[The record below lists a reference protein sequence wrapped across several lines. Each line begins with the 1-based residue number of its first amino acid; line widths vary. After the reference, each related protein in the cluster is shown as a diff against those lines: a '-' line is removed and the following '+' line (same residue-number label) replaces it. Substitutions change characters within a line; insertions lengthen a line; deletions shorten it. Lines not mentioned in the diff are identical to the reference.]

1 MSFNRSQF
9 SIITA
14 IIARLELAD
23 WGFTMRNIAFIIS
36 MSLIAVI
43 TVTAQENVDTA
54 MMARIRTEGLQH
66 SQVMEVFDHLVNV
79 IGPRLTASPAYKTA
93 VNWSRDR
100 LVTMGFDNV
109 HLEPWE
115 FGRGWQLEKLTVEMV
130 EPRYQPLIGYAKG
143 WSPPTNGVLTAA
155 PVWLGNP
162 KDDPRNF
169 EGKLGGAVVM
179 TRPILTEFIRADRPP
194 VSGDLRRSPTP
205 ARGQQDPR
213 SDRNQQIVGMLN
225 REHPGVAI
233 EPSEGE
239 HGTVFVTG
247 LDQGPNGYP
256 SLVLSAEHYN
266 MVARLLEAG
275 VPVKLRVEIQSRFF
289 DQDKN
294 AYNIIAEIKGT
305 DPNIGDEVVMA
316 GAHLDSWHTG
326 AGATDNA
333 DGVSTEIE
341 ALRILKTVGAKPRRT
356 IRIAIWSGE
365 EQGLLG
371 SRAYVRQ
378 HLTGDAGKAA
388 RDKFSVYF
396 NFDNGTPPITGFY
409 LEGNP
414 EMQPIMEAWLKPF
427 NDLGATVATLGNIGA
442 TDHLSFIAAGLPGFQ
457 AVQDYQNYDVR
468 THHTNMDTYE
478 RVDAE
483 ALKRGAVITAGVL
496 YGAAMRSA
504 KIPRAPAK

>member
-1 MSFNRSQF
+1 MRNVVF
-9 SIITA
+9 SISISLVAATA
-14 IIARLELAD
+14 
-23 WGFTMRNIAFIIS
+23 
-36 MSLIAVI
+36 V
-43 TVTAQENVDTA
+43 VAQENVDTA
-54 MMARIRTEGLQH
+54 MMTRIRTEGLQH
-66 SQVMEVFDHLVNV
+66 SQVMDVFDHLVNV

-93 VNWSRDR
+93 VNWCRDR
-100 LVTMGFDNV
+100 FVAMGFDNV

-115 FGRGWQLEKLTVEMV
+115 FGRGWQLEKLTIEMV

-143 WSPPTNGVLTAA
+143 WSPPTGRVLTAS

-162 KDDPRNF
+162 KDDLKKF
-169 EGKLGGAVVM
+169 EGKLGGAIVM
-179 TRPILTEFIRADRPP
+179 TRPILTEFIRADR
-194 VSGDLRRSPTP
+194 SAAAGDLRRSATP
-205 ARGQQDPR
+205 ARAQQDLR
-213 SDRNQQIVGMLN
+213 SDRNQQIAAMLN
-225 REHPGVAI
+225 REHPGVAL

-239 HGTVFVTG
+239 HGTAFVTG
-247 LDQGPNGYP
+247 LEQGPNGYP
-256 SLVLSAEHYN
+256 SLVLAAEHYN

-275 VPVKLRVEIQSRFF
+275 VPVKLRIEIQSSYFEL
-289 DQDKN
+289 DKN

-305 DPNIGDEVVMA
+305 DPKIGDEVVMA

-326 AGATDNA
+326 TGATDNA
-333 DGVSTEIE
+333 DGVSTAIE
-341 ALRILKTVGAKPRRT
+341 ALRILKAAGAKPRRT
-356 IRIAIWSGE
+356 IRIAIWGGE

-371 SRAYVRQ
+371 SRAYVRE

-442 TDHLSFIAAGLPGFQ
+442 TDHLSFIAVGLPGFQ
-457 AVQDYQNYDVR
+457 AVQDYHNYDVR

-478 RVDAE
+478 RVDPD
-483 ALKRGAVITAGVL
+483 ALKRGAVVTAAVL
-496 YGAAMRSA
+496 YDAAMRNA